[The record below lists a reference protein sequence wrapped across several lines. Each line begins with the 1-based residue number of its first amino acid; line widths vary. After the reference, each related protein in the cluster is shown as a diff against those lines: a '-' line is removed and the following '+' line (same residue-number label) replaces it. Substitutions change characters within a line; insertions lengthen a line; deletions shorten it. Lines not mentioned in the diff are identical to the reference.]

1 LRFKQLTEDEMTPA
15 QLAFYREMR
24 DGPRAGI
31 RGPLQVL
38 LHNPALARCAAQM
51 GQYVRWESSLAP
63 RISEFAILIAA
74 RCWTSQY
81 EWFAHHPLAMK
92 AGVNPQVASELAQ
105 GKRPSEMKPDEE
117 AAYEFCMELHIDRQ
131 VSDATFS
138 KARAQFGE
146 SGVIDLMGLSGY
158 YCLVSMVLN
167 VNNKE
172 LPPGTPNPLPVL
184 THSTQE
190 TAP

>member
-1 LRFKQLTEDEMTPA
+1 MNPA

-51 GQYVRWESSLAP
+51 GQYVRWESSLPA
-63 RISEFAILIAA
+63 RISEFSILIAA

-81 EWFAHHPLAMK
+81 EWFAHHPLAIK
-92 AGVNPQVASELAQ
+92 AGVNPQVAAELAQ
-105 GKRPSEMKPDEE
+105 GKRPSGMKPDEE
-117 AAYEFCMELHIDRQ
+117 AAYEFCTELHMDRT
-131 VSDATFS
+131 VSDATFD
-138 KARAQFGE
+138 KAKAVFGE
-146 SGVIDLMGLSGY
+146 NGVIDLMGLSGY
-158 YCLVSMVLN
+158 YCMVSMVLN

-172 LPPGTPNPLPVL
+172 LPPGTPDPLPL
-184 THSTQE
+184 LNKSTRE
-190 TAP
+190 ASS